1 MASASLTADLLVR
14 KGSAQPIGKWLRNTS
29 VAGPTVPTMRTAS
42 EPKKKGV
49 PVTKTLRLDKTL
61 NRQLKLLAAR
71 ADISQQVIMEQAV
84 RHYVAVE
91 LEKADCI
98 CGADIVPVA

>member
-14 KGSAQPIGKWLRNTS
+14 KGSAQPIGKWMRSTNVT
-29 VAGPTVPTMRTAS
+29 GPVPQAARTVPG
-42 EPKKKGV
+42 PKKKGM

-71 ADISQQVIMEQAV
+71 ADISQQAVMEQAI

-91 LEKADCI
+91 LEKADCV
-98 CGADIVPVA
+98 CGADIVPVS

>member
-14 KGSAQPIGKWLRNTS
+14 KGSAQPIGKWMRSTS
-29 VAGPTVPTMRTAS
+29 AVGPTSPAMCATP
-42 EPKKKGV
+42 EPKEKGT
-49 PVTKTLRLDKTL
+49 PITKTLRLDKTL

-71 ADISQQVIMEQAV
+71 ADISQQAVMEQAV

-91 LEKADCI
+91 LEKADCV
-98 CGADIVPVA
+98 CGADIVSVG

>member
-14 KGSAQPIGKWLRNTS
+14 KGGAQPIGKWMRSANVT
-29 VAGPTVPTMRTAS
+29 GPAPHVSRTAS
-42 EPKKKGV
+42 APKKKGT
-49 PVTKTLRLDKTL
+49 PITKTLRLDKTL

-71 ADISQQVIMEQAV
+71 ADISQQAVMEQAV

-91 LEKADCI
+91 LEKADCV
-98 CGADIVPVA
+98 CGADIVPVV

>member
-14 KGSAQPIGKWLRNTS
+14 KGGAQPIGKWMRSTS
-29 VAGPTVPTMRTAS
+29 VTGPTVQAKPVAQKPR
-42 EPKKKGV
+42 KKG
-49 PVTKTLRLDKTL
+49 PLVTKTLRLDKTV

-71 ADISQQVIMEQAV
+71 ADISQQTVMEEAV

-91 LEKADCI
+91 LEKADCV
-98 CGADIVPVA
+98 CGADIVPVG